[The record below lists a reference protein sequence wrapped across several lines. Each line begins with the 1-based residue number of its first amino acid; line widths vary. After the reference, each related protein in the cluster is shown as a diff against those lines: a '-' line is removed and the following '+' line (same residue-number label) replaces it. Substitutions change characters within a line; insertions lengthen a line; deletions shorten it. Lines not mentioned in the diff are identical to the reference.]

1 MKQINVERAFKILVR
16 TAVTLFIATVI
27 IYIEWLTYT
36 PGYND
41 NLIDRPP
48 SLVFADG
55 TRFICNQTYYRGENP
70 TDDEIL
76 GTIDSLIDST
86 EVPTKNGQTNFSEC
100 FGQPYTVRDGKLII
114 RRGKQLE
121 RPVKNDDGSWRTEYY
136 YIWYVCE
143 PG

>member
-1 MKQINVERAFKILVR
+1 MSSKKLKIIAIAIICLPILLCAGAFCTVVLG
-16 TAVTLFIATVI
+16 LFGSP
-27 IYIEWLTYT
+27 YT
-36 PGYND
+36 ELEAD
-41 NLIDRPP
+41 IPP
-48 SLVFADG
+48 YLVFADG
-55 TRFICNQTYYRGENP
+55 TRYICSQTYYRGENP

-86 EVPTKNGQTNFSEC
+86 KVPTKNGQTNFSEC

-121 RPVKNDDGSWRTEYY
+121 RPAQNADGSWRTEYY

>member
-1 MKQINVERAFKILVR
+1 MSGKKLKIIAI
-16 TAVTLFIATVI
+16 AVMLIAALALGVKSFA
-27 IYIEWLTYT
+27 TYLEA
-36 PGYND
+36 NR
-41 NLIDRPP
+41 RPELETDVQP
-48 SLVFADG
+48 YLVFADG
-55 TRFICNQTYYRGENP
+55 TLFICNQTYYRGENP

-86 EVPTKNGQTNFSEC
+86 KVPTKNGQTNFSEY

-121 RPVKNDDGSWRTEYY
+121 RPVQNADGSWRTEYY
-136 YIWYVCE
+136 YIWYICE

>member
-1 MKQINVERAFKILVR
+1 MKQIDVERAFKIFVR
-16 TAVTLFIATVI
+16 IAVTLLIATVI

-41 NLIDRPP
+41 NPIDRLPY
-48 SLVFADG
+48 LVFADG
-55 TRFICNQTYYRGENP
+55 TSYIYDKTYYRGENP

-76 GTIDSLIDST
+76 GTIDTFIGDNEIPT
-86 EVPTKNGQTNFSEC
+86 ENGQTNILEC
-100 FGQPYTVRDGKLII
+100 VGQPYTVRDGKLII

-121 RPVKNDDGSWRTEYY
+121 RPVKNDDGTWRTEYY
-136 YIWYVCE
+136 HIWYVCE